1 MSIPPVKASENDI
14 PQARRQSVTAEGDKL
29 PIGKQLSKGNSSN
42 GKLLTHKLPTAKQ
55 RQEWPLSPLRGLA
68 LMSLV
73 VGCGLAVWQWNAIS
87 YQVRAQANGMKGVLT
102 ASRDRLKASA
112 NAEAISTGNSTGSL
126 TGSESDDPPELLHHR
141 HYEEAPIADLVPIE
155 SNSEVKLQP
164 AAVANINKM
173 IRQANSEGVQ
183 LGVVSGFRSIA
194 DQNYLFF
201 GVKAER
207 GETPKTRAEVSAPPG
222 YSEHHTGYAVDFVD
236 ESQPDTY
243 TEESF
248 EKTAAYRWLMKNAA
262 FYNFEMSFPKDP
274 TSPLSYEPWHWRY
287 VGDQKSLELFYKE

>member
-1 MSIPPVKASENDI
+1 
-14 PQARRQSVTAEGDKL
+14 
-29 PIGKQLSKGNSSN
+29 
-42 GKLLTHKLPTAKQ
+42 
-55 RQEWPLSPLRGLA
+55 
-68 LMSLV
+68 MSLV
-73 VGCGLAVWQWNAIS
+73 IGCGLAVWQWNAIS
-87 YQVRAQANGMKGVLT
+87 YQVRAQANAPFT
-102 ASRDRLKASA
+102 PFAASSGKFNRSSA
-112 NAEAISTGNSTGSL
+112 NAEASSTSSKRN
-126 TGSESDDPPELLHHR
+126 DPPELLHHR
-141 HYEEAPIADLVPIE
+141 RYAEASIAGLVPVN
-155 SNSEVKLQP
+155 SNSEIKLQP
-164 AAVANINKM
+164 AAAANINKM
-173 IRQANSEGVQ
+173 ITQANSEGVQ

-201 GVKAER
+201 DVKAER

-248 EKTAAYRWLMKNAA
+248 EKTAAYQWLMKNAA
-262 FYNFEMSFPKDP
+262 FYNFEMSFPQDP

>member
-1 MSIPPVKASENDI
+1 MSIPPIKASENDI

-29 PIGKQLSKGNSSN
+29 PNSK
-42 GKLLTHKLPTAKQ
+42 LFTVERP
-55 RQEWPLSPLRGLA
+55 REWPLSPIRGLA

-73 VGCGLAVWQWNAIS
+73 VGCALAVWQWNAIS
-87 YQVRAQANGMKGVLT
+87 YQVRAQANGVKGVLT
-102 ASRDRLKASA
+102 ASRDRLKGSSA
-112 NAEAISTGNSTGSL
+112 NAEANSTGNS

-141 HYEEAPIADLVPIE
+141 RYAEAAIADLVPID
-155 SNSEVKLQP
+155 SNSEIKLRP
-164 AAVANINKM
+164 AAAASINKM
-173 IRQANSEGVQ
+173 IAQANSEGVQ

-207 GETPKTRAEVSAPPG
+207 GETSKTRAEVSAPPG
-222 YSEHHTGYAVDFVD
+222 YSEHHTGYAVDFID

-248 EKTAAYRWLMKNAA
+248 EETAAYQWLMKNAA
-262 FYNFEMSFPKDP
+262 FYNFEMSFPQDP